1 MIAMELTKTY
11 ISCKRMCIIIK
22 SATIGLYHMFCFSKF
37 NKALSLSLFQVT
49 LVFLQHAQIFRL
61 LLKISVEENN

>member
-11 ISCKRMCIIIK
+11 ISCKRMWIIK
-22 SATIGLYHMFCFSKF
+22 SATIGLYHMFCFSTF
-37 NKALSLSLFQVT
+37 NKALSLSLFQVN
-49 LVFLQHAQIFRL
+49 LVFLQHAQISRL